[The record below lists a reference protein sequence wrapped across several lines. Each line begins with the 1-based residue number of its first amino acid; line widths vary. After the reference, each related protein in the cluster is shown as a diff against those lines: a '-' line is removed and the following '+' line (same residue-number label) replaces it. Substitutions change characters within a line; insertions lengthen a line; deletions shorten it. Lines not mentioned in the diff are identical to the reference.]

1 MASDASIKKELAKKF
16 GDTVTTGQ
24 LGQYNR
30 EYLRWAREGGL
41 DLVSRGVW
49 AITPKGAQ
57 QALDDDDDEDELA
70 TEADEVVDAALIK
83 KRFEML
89 SKLGDGVVNSNIRSL
104 IVSGSAG
111 VGKTF
116 ELEKKLKQ
124 AEKEGKI
131 KSFDTTK
138 GTMSA
143 IGLYQMLYLNR
154 KKGQVTLLD
163 DTDRVFYD
171 EEAINI
177 LKAALDTSAVR
188 TISWAKASKTLTDS
202 DTPNKFDYEG
212 SVIFISNID
221 LDKIVAKGGRLAP
234 HINALISRSIFLD
247 LAIHSPKAIMVRIEQ
262 VLKDSTLAADLGLTP
277 KEVNELVKWMTDN
290 LDTLRHVSIREVGK
304 ISMMM
309 KVDSANWKEMALTT
323 LTKGRM

>member
-1 MASDASIKKELAKKF
+1 MASDAQIKKELAKQF

-24 LGQYNR
+24 LGQYDR
-30 EYLRWAREGGL
+30 DILKWARNGGL
-41 DLVSRGVW
+41 NQIARGLW
-49 AITPKGAQ
+49 AITAKGEQ
-57 QALDDDDDEDELA
+57 QALADDDDEDELA
-70 TEADEVVDAALIK
+70 TEADEVVDAELIK

-89 SKLGDGVVNSNIRSL
+89 SKLGDGVVNNNIRSL

-111 VGKTF
+111 VGKTY
-116 ELEKKLKQ
+116 ELERKLEQ
-124 AEKEGKI
+124 AEAAGKI
-131 KSFDTTK
+131 KSYDTTK
-138 GTMSA
+138 GTVSA
-143 IGLYQMLYLNR
+143 IGLYQMLYNNR
-154 KKGQVTLLD
+154 RKGQVILLD

-188 TISWAKASKTLTDS
+188 TISWAKASRTLTDA
-202 DTPNKFDYEG
+202 DIPTKFQYEG

-262 VLKDSTLAADLGLTP
+262 VLKESTLAQDLGLT
-277 KEVNELVKWMTDN
+277 KAEVNELVKWMTEN

-304 ISMMM
+304 IAMLM
-309 KVDSANWKEMALTT
+309 KVDSDWKSMALTT